1 MAPRGLSAA
10 EKKVKM
16 LEIFHETA
24 EFFTL
29 KELEKVAPKN
39 KGIISQSVKDV
50 LQELMDDGLVCFD
63 KIGTSNYFWSFPS
76 AAGAIALPSAIDG
89 DGADRADRLPL
100 QKEAAVD
107 KARKELDTLSTKIT
121 ETSAALGDAA
131 KGREETNDRRKLL
144 ASLSEQ
150 QSTSDSLRSELAAFT
165 AADPAMYDRKRVA
178 GGVCRDAAYRWTD
191 NTIILLQFACS
202 LGADESE
209 LRQHLNIGEEW
220 EDLK

>member
-76 AAGAIALPSAIDG
+76 AAGAI
-89 DGADRADRLPL
+89 
-100 QKEAAVD
+100 KEAAVD

-144 ASLSEQ
+144 ASLSEE

-165 AADPAMYDRKRVA
+165 AADPAMYDRKRLA
-178 GGVCRDAAYRWTD
+178 GGVCKDAAYRWTD

-202 LGADESE
+202 LGADETE